1 MPLADTE
8 IHHKYHTYNRLTNK
22 TILSVN
28 YSTEITNNYT
38 QKNYNVQ
45 KEKKPYSF
53 NNIYLIKT

>member
-1 MPLADTE
+1 MLVQRLHTHAMPLADTE

-38 QKNYNVQ
+38 QKNYNV
-45 KEKKPYSF
+45 
-53 NNIYLIKT
+53 